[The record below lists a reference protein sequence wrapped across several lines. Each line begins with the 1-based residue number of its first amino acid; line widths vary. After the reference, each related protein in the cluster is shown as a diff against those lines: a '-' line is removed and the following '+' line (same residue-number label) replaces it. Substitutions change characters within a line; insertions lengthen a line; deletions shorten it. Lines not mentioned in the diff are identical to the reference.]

1 MTKFSYLLA
10 CTSGM
15 ALALSGGSAWAQA
28 TDGASAPTETERSY
42 SVGEIVVTAQKRQQ
56 SINDVGLTIQAAS
69 ASSLADRGIKDVSDL
84 GKLIPG
90 FIATQSTFATPIYT
104 LRGIG
109 LYDSTIGA
117 SPAVAIYT
125 DEISRNYPI
134 MSDALNLDIE
144 RVEVLKGPQ
153 GTLFGQSSTG
163 GAINYI
169 VAKPTDTLKAGFDAS
184 YERFG
189 RLTASGFVSGPISD
203 TLRARLAVKAIEGGA
218 WQYNIIKSIPS
229 QQSEETLGA
238 ERKLMARLSLDF
250 TPSDRVKIQ
259 ATVTGARD
267 KSDPQAPHYDRSP
280 YNVYSAAALA
290 VANSNPSTA
299 NPFGVVNDELYAQFT
314 TPGGPGYNSTF
325 LSFQNNAVTRMNGT
339 NSINEFPQP
348 WSQFGWQRD
357 ALITLGSPNVANAR
371 AGSWGPGF
379 LKPNRDW
386 YFQGNLR
393 ADIDFSDSIK
403 LTSITSYAEKEVHH
417 TVNLSGTTSDSYG
430 VRTDGKVKAFN
441 QELRL
446 SGKMGGFTWIVGGNY
461 DHVTTIDNNDYILY
475 DFFGADPFNWATTGL
490 GPVQNTHQDFSN
502 KLETWAI
509 FGNAEYKI
517 TDRLTIS
524 GGVRY
529 TKNKLSASY
538 AYLEP
543 LATATNGFVP
553 YYGTNAIF
561 NALCNIFNPLEGGNP
576 DCVVQPGQSFVNGD
590 GRPGYPNFVPIKDP
604 LKDSFTEDN
613 VSFRAGLNYKFDN
626 GGLVYATVSQGYK
639 AGVYSNLGASVISQY
654 VPAVQEKLVSYEAGF
669 KMPLA
674 NRRVHLN
681 AAAFYYSYTNKQVRA
696 KVLDQIWGLLE
707 RLVNIPKSKVYG
719 AEIEFGA
726 EPIDGLTIGA
736 SATFMDSKVTSDYDT
751 LETNTGDFAVYNNMG
766 FTGNFKD
773 SELPFTP
780 HVSANADVQ
789 YEWEIGRVK
798 PFLGGTVVYQGKSN
812 ATFQNATL
820 RADWFEIPSYTT
832 VDLRAGVSG
841 NDGQWKFSVYGY
853 NVFNK
858 YYLTSPTYYGDASW
872 SMAGRPVT
880 YGASFSFRY

>member
-1 MTKFSYLLA
+1 MSKNRYLLA
-10 CTSGM
+10 CASV
-15 ALALSGGSAWAQA
+15 LACAVAASSAAAQTADSTAKPAEADKSYA
-28 TDGASAPTETERSY
+28 T
-42 SVGEIVVTAQKRQQ
+42 GEIIVTAQKRQQ

-69 ASSLADRGIKDVSDL
+69 ANSLADRGIKDVSDL
-84 GKLIPG
+84 GKLVPG
-90 FIATQSTFATPIYT
+90 FVATQSTFATPIYT

-184 YERFG
+184 IERFDKVSV
-189 RLTASGFVSGPISD
+189 SGYVSGPLTD
-203 TLRARLAVKAIEGGA
+203 TLKFRLAAKAIEGGT
-218 WQYNIIKSIPS
+218 WQYDIIKTIPS
-229 QQSEETLGA
+229 QAPDTLGA
-238 ERKLMARLSLDF
+238 ERKLMGRLSLEF

-259 ATVTGARD
+259 AMVTGARD
-267 KSDPQAPHYDRSP
+267 HSDPQAPHYDRSP
-280 YNVYSAAALA
+280 YNVYSAASLA
-290 VANSNPSTA
+290 AANANPSTA
-299 NPFGVVNDELYAQFT
+299 NPFGVVNDELYHQFT
-314 TPGGPGYNSTF
+314 TPGNPGYNSTF
-325 LSFQNNAVTRMNGT
+325 LTFQNNAVTRMNGT

-348 WSQFGWQRD
+348 WSQFGWQKD
-357 ALITLGSPNVANAR
+357 ALITLGSPNVPNAR

-379 LKPNRDW
+379 MKPNRDW
-386 YFQGNLR
+386 YFQGTLR
-393 ADIDFSDSIK
+393 ADIDFSDSVK

-417 TVNLSGTTSDSYG
+417 TVDLSGTTADSYG

-446 SGKMGGFTWIVGGNY
+446 SGKTGGLTWIVGGNY

-475 DFFGADPFNWATTGL
+475 DFFGADPFGWKATGL

-502 KLETWAI
+502 KLETWAV
-509 FGNAEYKI
+509 FGNAEYKL
-517 TDRLTIS
+517 TDQLTIS

-561 NALCNIFNPLEGGNP
+561 NALCNIFNPLTDGEGGAIANP
-576 DCVVQPGQSFVNGD
+576 VCVVQPGQSFVNGD
-590 GRPGYPNFVPIKDP
+590 GRPGYPNFVPIKNP

-626 GGLVYATVSQGYK
+626 GGLVYATISQGYK

-654 VPAVQEKLVSYEAGF
+654 VPAYELGF

-674 NRRVHLN
+674 NRRVHIN
-681 AAAFYYSYTNKQVRA
+681 AAAFYYDYTNKQVRA

-719 AEIEFGA
+719 AEFEFGA

-736 SATFMDSKVTSDYDT
+736 SATFMDSKVTSNYDT
-751 LETNTGDFAVYNNMG
+751 LVTSTGNFAVYNNMG

-773 SELPFTP
+773 SQLPFTP
-780 HVSANADVQ
+780 HVSANADMQ
-789 YEWEIGRVK
+789 YEWQMGSVK
-798 PFLGGTVVYQGKSN
+798 PFVGGTVVYQGKSN

-841 NDGQWKFSVYGY
+841 NDGKWKFSVYGQ

>member
-1 MTKFSYLLA
+1 MRKYSYLVA
-10 CTSGM
+10 CASGI
-15 ALALSGGSAWAQA
+15 ALALPAGPAWAQSA
-28 TDGASAPTETERSY
+28 AAEDGYTA
-42 SVGEIVVTAQKRQQ
+42 GDIVVTANKRQQ
-56 SINDVGLTIQAAS
+56 SINDVGLSIQAAT
-69 ASSLADRGIKDVSDL
+69 ASSLANRGIKDVSDL
-84 GKLIPG
+84 GKLVPG
-90 FIATQSTFATPIYT
+90 FIATQSSFATPIYT

-189 RLTASGFVSGPISD
+189 KLDVSGFVSGPISD
-203 TLRARLAVKAIEGGA
+203 TLKFRLAVKAIEGGT
-218 WQYNIIKSIPS
+218 WQYDIIKTTPA
-229 QQSEETLGA
+229 QSPDTLGA
-238 ERKLMARLSLDF
+238 ERKLMGRLSLEF

-259 ATVTGARD
+259 ATFTGARD
-267 KSDPQAPHYDRSP
+267 HSDPQAPHYDQSP
-280 YNVYSAAALA
+280 YNVYSAASLA
-290 VANSNPSTA
+290 AANANPATS

-339 NSINEFPQP
+339 NSINAFPQP
-348 WSQFGWQRD
+348 WSQFGWQKD
-357 ALITLGSPNVANAR
+357 ALITLGSPNVHNAR

-379 LKPNRDW
+379 MKPNRDW

-393 ADIDFSDSIK
+393 ADIDLSDNIK

-417 TVNLSGTTSDSYG
+417 TVNLSGTTADSYG
-430 VRTDGKVKAFN
+430 VRTDGKVDAFN

-446 SGKMGGFTWIVGGNY
+446 SGKTGGLTWIVGGNY
-461 DHVTTIDNNDYILY
+461 DHVKTKDNNDYILY
-475 DFFGADPFNWATTGL
+475 DFFGADPFVWASSGI
-490 GPVQNTHQDFSN
+490 GPVQNTHQDFNN

-517 TDRLTIS
+517 TDHLTIS
-524 GGVRY
+524 GGARY

-538 AYLEP
+538 AYYEP
-543 LATATNGFVP
+543 LATDTNGFVP
-553 YYGTNAIF
+553 YYGTNRIF
-561 NALCNIFNPLEGGNP
+561 NALCNIFHPVTGGNP
-576 DCVVQPGQSFVNGD
+576 SCVIQPGQSFINGD
-590 GRPGYPNFVPIKDP
+590 GRPGYPAFVPILNP

-626 GGLVYATVSQGYK
+626 GGLVYATFSQGYK

-654 VPAVQEKLVSYEAGF
+654 VPAKQEKLVSYELGF

-674 NRRVHLN
+674 DRRVHLN
-681 AAAFYYSYTNKQVRA
+681 AAAFYYDYTNKQVRA

-719 AEIEFGA
+719 IEAEFDA
-726 EPIDGLTIGA
+726 EPIDGLNLSA
-736 SATFMDSKVTSDYDT
+736 SGTYMDSKVTSHYDT
-751 LETNTGDFAVYNNMG
+751 LVTSTGNFSVYNNMG
-766 FTGNFKD
+766 FTGDFKN
-773 SELPFTP
+773 SQLPFTP

-789 YEWEIGRVK
+789 YEWKMGGVK

-820 RADWFEIPSYTT
+820 RASWFEIPSYTT

-841 NDGQWKFSVYGY
+841 NDDQWKFSVYGH

-858 YYLTSPTYYGDASW
+858 YYLTSPTYYGDARW
-872 SMAGRPVT
+872 SMAGKPAV